1 MTFILKTCISKRA
14 YQGAGEALPNPKAKI
29 SNNTCL
35 KSIYYPKQR
44 FTNNTNLS
52 APSKSLFNLRE
63 YLWYWYIYQGSRG
76 LKFCAAKKGAFTNIL
91 TSVAANL
98 ALTAGILIHIIG
110 YLVIYG
116 VVTDTAYAAMSGG
129 VKVILAMLYPN
140 IGLAWAIKV
149 LQYYENSG
157 TGCQWSNLFTT
168 SQPGD
173 PITMGVVWILFFV
186 NMGIY
191 GTITWYIDSVHPG
204 PYGVSKKWYFCF
216 QVWQVLAKPL
226 SFFLKSF

>member
-1 MTFILKTCISKRA
+1 M
-14 YQGAGEALPNPKAKI
+14 
-29 SNNTCL
+29 
-35 KSIYYPKQR
+35 
-44 FTNNTNLS
+44 
-52 APSKSLFNLRE
+52 
-63 YLWYWYIYQGSRG
+63 
-76 LKFCAAKKGAFTNIL
+76 
-91 TSVAANL
+91 

-191 GTITWYIDSVHPG
+191 GIITWYIDSVHPG

-216 QVWQVLAKPL
+216 QV
-226 SFFLKSF
+226 